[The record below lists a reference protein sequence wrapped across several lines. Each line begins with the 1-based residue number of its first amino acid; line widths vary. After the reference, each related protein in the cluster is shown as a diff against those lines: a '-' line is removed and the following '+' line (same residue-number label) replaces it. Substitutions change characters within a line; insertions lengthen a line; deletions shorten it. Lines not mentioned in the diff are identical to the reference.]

1 MRETVDSPFEAT
13 TTAETAAERWAR
25 RLGERKVHVVS
36 AVLDL
41 VGEDEME
48 RIANEAREVHA
59 RGEALSLGGAFMRV
73 LKTIVV
79 FSTATETSTGSA
91 KKKAETLHD
100 VAKRVGGEREIQRI
114 RRRRK
119 KRPSHADA

>member
-1 MRETVDSPFEAT
+1 MWKTVVSPSEAT
-13 TTAETAAERWAR
+13 TTPETAVETAAERWAR

-41 VGEDEME
+41 VGEEEMG

-59 RGEALSLGGAFMRV
+59 RGQALSLGGAFMRV

-79 FSTATETSTGSA
+79 VTST
-91 KKKAETLHD
+91 AETLHD

-114 RRRRK
+114 RRKK
-119 KRPSHADA
+119 KRRSHTDA